1 MNGQAIPEK
10 FQCALTKQLMK
21 DPIVT
26 AYGHNFEKEVIVN
39 WFNLGNR
46 MCPLTGKPLKSSQ
59 VISDRGLKEQIRL
72 WLEVQQA
79 EEEEEKQEIGVYEY
93 ESPNYRGEQHPRRP
107 MSTRRPS
114 NDRDDIDVFMISP
127 APQKMS
133 QSFRLPK
140 EQKKKGLKS
149 MLKNVMRP
157 SLSNNSLTGLR

>member
-72 WLEVQQA
+72 WLEVQRA
-79 EEEEEKQEIGVYEY
+79 EEEKQEVGYDD
-93 ESPNYRGEQHPRRP
+93 ESPTLRRP
-107 MSTRRPS
+107 MSMRRPS
-114 NDRDDIDVFMISP
+114 FDRDDVDVFMISP
-127 APQKMS
+127 VPKAS
-133 QSFRLPK
+133 QSFRMPK
-140 EQKKKGLKS
+140 EKKKGLKS

-157 SLSNNSLTGLR
+157 SLSNNSLTGLK